1 MIQIL
6 GAILPLLGKVIDRA
20 IPDKQAAAAAQLELA
35 KLAMSQEAAALD
47 ADIRLALGQLE
58 VNKAEAENPN
68 PFVSG
73 WRPAAG
79 WVCVMGLAYTFLG
92 RPLLAWLSPLADIPI
107 PPDIDTGELMTLL
120 LGMLGLGSL
129 RTYERLKGSARM
141 Q

>member
-6 GAILPLLGKVIDRA
+6 GALLPLLGKVIDRA

-47 ADIRLALGQLE
+47 ADIKLALGQLE

-92 RPLLAWLSPLADIPI
+92 RPLLAWLSPLAEIPV

-129 RTYERLKGSARM
+129 RTYERLKGSARV

>member
-6 GAILPLLGKVIDRA
+6 GSLLPLLGKVIDRA
-20 IPDKQAAAAAQLELA
+20 IPDKAAAAAAQLELA
-35 KLAMSQEAAALD
+35 KMAMSQEAAALE
-47 ADIRLALGQLE
+47 ADIRLALGQLD
-58 VNKAEAENPN
+58 VNKAEAEHPN

-79 WVCVMGLAYTFLG
+79 WVCVLGLGYTFLG

-129 RTYERLKGSARM
+129 RTYERLKSAARTS
-141 Q
+141 